1 MITILKLKFK
11 DSTGKNHFFKIANPK
26 KELSKET
33 VRQAM
38 ELMASAHLIKK
49 GELELT
55 GVPVGAK
62 YVTTTEE
69 AVYSDEV

>member
-11 DSTGKNHFFKIANPK
+11 DTTGKSHFFKIANPK
-26 KELSKET
+26 KGLSKET

-38 ELMASAHLIKK
+38 EMMAATHLIKK
-49 GELELT
+49 GDEELT
-55 GVPVGAK
+55 ATPVGAK

>member
-11 DSTGKNHFFKIANPK
+11 DATGKSHFFKIANPK
-26 KELSKET
+26 KGLDQET
-33 VRQAM
+33 VRKAM
-38 ELMASAHLIKK
+38 ELMTSAHLIKK
-49 GELELT
+49 GDEELT
-55 GVPVGAK
+55 TTPVGAK